1 MIASMAELNLVKLV
15 IDQTAIVPSTT
26 KRKIKIVIIFS
37 LIVLFTFTPHNH
49 HYRPF
54 PRPMSTKMKKAGQ
67 KAEPNSEGS
76 NRNLNPKASSLC
88 KKTGRGVNT
97 S

>member
-37 LIVLFTFTPHNH
+37 LIVLFTLSPHNH
-49 HYRPF
+49 HYRPI
-54 PRPMSTKMKKAGQ
+54 PRRLSMKMKEAGQ
-67 KAEPNSEGS
+67 KAGPNTE
-76 NRNLNPKASSLC
+76 
-88 KKTGRGVNT
+88 T
-97 S
+97 SK